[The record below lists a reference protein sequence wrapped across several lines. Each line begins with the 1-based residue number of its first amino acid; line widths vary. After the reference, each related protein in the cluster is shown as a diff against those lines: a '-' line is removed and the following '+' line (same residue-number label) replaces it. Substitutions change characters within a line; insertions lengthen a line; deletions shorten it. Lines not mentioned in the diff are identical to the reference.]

1 MDDLGI
7 KHRRKL
13 NEQQLEVLRLLY
25 KFRFGTN
32 DLFARYFGKKDRSF
46 VYKRLS
52 ILLERGLIGKR
63 FDSSYRLQGK
73 PAAYYLTPDG
83 ARTLQEARDVQVN
96 IKAIYKDKTVSEQFV
111 AQSLEV
117 FAIRNQLNSQYD
129 DLSFFTRTDMNRE
142 EYDYFPRPLPTAY
155 VRLKGSD
162 KHFFL
167 DVFHDSE
174 PHFVAKQRMKQYVKY
189 DEDGD
194 WAVTETDL
202 PIVLAVCESSNVTN
216 RVQKYMAKALDDSW
230 NDEMI
235 FVFTTRTE
243 LLGGELTIWQR
254 TDSPDIRLTLQD
266 IYQGFIVS

>member
-32 DLFARYFGKKDRSF
+32 DLFAQYFGKKDRSF

-73 PAAYYLTPDG
+73 PAVYYLTPDG
-83 ARTLQEARDVQVN
+83 ARMLQEARDVQVN
-96 IKAIYKDKTVSEQFV
+96 IKAIYKDKTVSEQFI

-117 FAIRNQLNSQYD
+117 FAMRNRLNAQYD
-129 DLSFFTRTDMNRE
+129 GLSFFTRTDTNRE
-142 EYDYFPRPLPTAY
+142 EYDYFPRPLPAAY
-155 VRLKGSD
+155 VRFKGSD

-167 DVFHDSE
+167 DIFHDNE

-202 PIVLAVCESSNVTN
+202 PVVLAVCESSNIAK

-230 NDEMI
+230 DDEMT
-235 FVFTTRTE
+235 FASTTKAE
-243 LLGGELTIWQR
+243 LLSDALAIWQR
-254 TDSPDIRLTLQD
+254 TDNPGERLTLQD
-266 IYQGFIVS
+266 I

>member
-32 DLFARYFGKKDRSF
+32 DLFAQYFGKKDRSF

-52 ILLERGLIGKR
+52 ILYECGLIGKR

-83 ARTLQEARDVQVN
+83 ARMLQEARNVQVN

-111 AQSLEV
+111 THSLEV
-117 FAIRNQLNSQYD
+117 FAIRNQLNAQYD
-129 DLSFFTRTDMNRE
+129 NLSFFTRTDMNRE
-142 EYDYFPRPLPTAY
+142 EYDYFPRPLPAAY
-155 VRLKGSD
+155 VRLKSSD
-162 KHFFL
+162 QHFFL
-167 DVFHDSE
+167 DIFHDNE

-202 PIVLAVCESSNVTN
+202 PAVLALCESSNVAN
-216 RVQKYMAKALDDSW
+216 RVQKCMTKALDDSW
-230 NDEMI
+230 DDELA
-235 FVFTTRTE
+235 FVFTTKSE
-243 LLGGELTIWQR
+243 LLGNGLAIWRRADNPGE
-254 TDSPDIRLTLQD
+254 RLTLLD
-266 IYQGFIVS
+266 I

>member
-32 DLFARYFGKKDRSF
+32 DLFAQYFGKKDRSF

-83 ARTLQEARDVQVN
+83 ARMLQEARNVQVN

-111 AQSLEV
+111 AHSLEV
-117 FAIRNQLNSQYD
+117 FAIRNQLNAQYD
-129 DLSFFTRTDMNRE
+129 NLSFFTRTDMNRE
-142 EYDYFPRPLPTAY
+142 EYDYFPRPLPSAY
-155 VRLKGSD
+155 VRLKSSD

-167 DVFHDSE
+167 DIFHDNE

-194 WAVTETDL
+194 WTVTETDL
-202 PIVLAVCESSNVTN
+202 PIVLAVCESSNVAK
-216 RVQKYMAKALDDSW
+216 RVQKYAAKALEDSW
-230 NDEMI
+230 DDDEV
-235 FVFTTRTE
+235 VFAVTTKAE
-243 LLGGELTIWQR
+243 LLSGELAVWQHAEE
-254 TDSPDIRLTLQD
+254 PDVKLALQN
-266 IYQGFIVS
+266 IQ

>member
-32 DLFARYFGKKDRSF
+32 DLFAQYFSKKDRSF

-52 ILLERGLIGKR
+52 ILHERGLIGKR

-73 PAAYYLTPDG
+73 SAAYYLTPDG
-83 ARTLQEARDVQVN
+83 ARMLQEARDVQVN

-117 FAIRNQLNSQYD
+117 FAIRNQLNAQYD

-142 EYDYFPRPLPTAY
+142 EYDYFPRPLPAAY
-155 VRLKGSD
+155 MRLKSSN

-167 DVFHDSE
+167 DIFHDNE
-174 PHFVAKQRMKQYVKY
+174 PLFVAKQRMKQYVKY

-202 PIVLAVCESSNVTN
+202 PIVLAVCESSNVAK
-216 RVQKYMAKALDDSW
+216 RVLKYMTKALDDSW
-230 NDEMI
+230 DDEMTFALI
-235 FVFTTRTE
+235 TKAE
-243 LLGGELTIWQR
+243 LLNDRLATWQR
-254 TDSPDIRLTLQD
+254 ADNPGERLALQD
-266 IYQGFIVS
+266 I